1 MLILYKKKGIRMK
14 IKVLRVKNF
23 KKIKELV
30 IEPKDNV
37 IVIAGENASGK
48 TSALDAIEWVLG
60 GEGSGKKKITEPVR
74 KGQGK
79 AEVVMEIDNFVVRK
93 YCKDNRISHLTV
105 TNEDE
110 TIQYKSPQTM
120 LDSFVGKLSFDP
132 REFMMFSPKEQRDLL
147 LEAFGLKE
155 KLDEID
161 EKREQIYNERTVINR
176 EIKIYE
182 GQLKGLEKPEKDL
195 SKKTISISD
204 LSKRLEDAKDY
215 NNELERDEYNLK
227 ETQKIIEHY
236 KTKIEELK
244 TLLCKEEG
252 KLFDM
257 GDNLI
262 GKSPKDLDTLRT
274 AIEEAEN
281 VNEKVRE
288 AEKYIQIEKYK
299 IEKESESKKLT
310 KEIANLDNSKL
321 KLLKEKKIP
330 FKNLTIEEEG
340 IKLQD
345 IPFNQIAD
353 SERLKI
359 SIKMA
364 MILNPKLKVIRIT
377 DANLFDDRNMSII
390 KEMADKFKYQIWM
403 ERIAVDEFADIV
415 LVDGEIKNKF

>member
-1 MLILYKKKGIRMK
+1 MK